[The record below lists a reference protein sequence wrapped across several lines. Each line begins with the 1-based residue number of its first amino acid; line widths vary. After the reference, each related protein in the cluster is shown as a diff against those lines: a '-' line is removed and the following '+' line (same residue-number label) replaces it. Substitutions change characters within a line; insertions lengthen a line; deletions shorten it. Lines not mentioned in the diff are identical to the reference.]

1 MLNAQRK
8 VFAIPSHEARAAQ
21 LSDHAFADA
30 YQKARATKYDLGA
43 AAFDDEA
50 QAVELLQLEE
60 PQPAFDTGFAAA
72 LAAANSV
79 ILVSHHYTPRI
90 ELKISFETLSFADYV
105 AKAIFHLIPL
115 NLGMK
120 PRGLR
125 LAPVQFINIVRGLDS
140 VRVDKSFDDIYTL
153 TATASVE
160 AEQRLRNLKIPA

>member
-1 MLNAQRK
+1 MLNTQRT

-21 LSDHAFADA
+21 LLDPAFVDA
-30 YQKARATKYDLGA
+30 YQKARATKYELGA

-50 QAVELLQLEE
+50 KALELLLWEE

-72 LAAANSV
+72 LTAANSV
-79 ILVSHHYTPRI
+79 VLVSHHYTPRI
-90 ELKISFETLSFADYV
+90 ELKISFETLSFSDYV
-105 AKAIFHLIPL
+105 RQALFHLIPL

-140 VRVDKSFDDIYTL
+140 VRVDKSIDDVYTL

-160 AEQRLRNLKIPA
+160 AEHRLRNLKIPA